1 MSIKGTLYLFPSTL
15 GDNNLQRVIPNLNHE
30 ILQGINCFIVENIKS
45 ARRFIRK
52 SCPDK
57 SIDEITFF
65 EINKRSS
72 SNQIPTFLK
81 PIFEGNDIGLMS
93 DAGCP
98 GVADPGAEVV
108 ELAHEQQIT
117 VVPLVGPSSLLLA
130 LMASGFN
137 GQGFSFNGYLPK
149 EQKDRIKKLKDLERL
164 AFVYKQ
170 TQLFI
175 ETPYRNQ
182 HVFSDILLHL
192 NPQTKVCI
200 AVDVTL
206 ATEKIQ
212 TKTIA
217 EWKKITIDLN
227 KRPCVFLIG

>member
-1 MSIKGTLYLFPSTL
+1 MSKKGTLYLFPTTL
-15 GDNNLQRVIPNLNHE
+15 GDGSLQRVIPTFNHE
-30 ILQGINCFIVENIKS
+30 VLDKINCFIVENTKS
-45 ARRFIRK
+45 ARRFIKK
-52 SCPDK
+52 SCPEK
-57 SIDEITFF
+57 NIDEITFF

-72 SNQIPTFLK
+72 SHQIPTFLK
-81 PIFEGNDIGLMS
+81 PVFEGRDIGLMS

-108 ELAHEQQIT
+108 AIAHENGVE

-137 GQGFSFNGYLPK
+137 GQGFGFNGYLPK
-149 EQKDRIKKLKDLERL
+149 EQKERIKKLKDLERL
-164 AFVYKQ
+164 AFVHKQ

-182 HVFSDILLHL
+182 HVFSDILQHL

-206 ATEKIQ
+206 ETEKIQ
-212 TKTIA
+212 TKTVA
-217 EWKKITIDLN
+217 EWKKQTIDLN